1 MAMNNFELEVE
12 IAQVITQDGT
22 VVLRLSSQDN
32 VHDLYI
38 HPSSARE
45 LGLCLIQAAESTVTD
60 PSLLQLFD
68 NWKKA
73 SGE

>member
-1 MAMNNFELEVE
+1 MNNFEVEVE
-12 IAQVITQDGT
+12 IAQVLCKDGA
-22 VVLRLSSQDN
+22 VVIRLCSQER
-32 VHDLYI
+32 VHELYI

-45 LGLCLIQAAESTVTD
+45 LGRCLIRAADSTVTD

-68 NWKKA
+68 DWKKA

>member
-1 MAMNNFELEVE
+1 MNNLELEVE
-12 IAQVITQDGT
+12 IAQVITKDGV
-22 VVLRLSSQDN
+22 VVLRLSGQDN

-60 PSLLQLFD
+60 PSLLRLL
-68 NWKKA
+68 NGWKKA